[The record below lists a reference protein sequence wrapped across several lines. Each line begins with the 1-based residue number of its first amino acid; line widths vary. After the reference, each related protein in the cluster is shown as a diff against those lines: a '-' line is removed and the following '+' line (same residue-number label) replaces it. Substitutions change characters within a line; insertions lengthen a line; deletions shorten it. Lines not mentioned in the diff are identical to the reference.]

1 MIKGV
6 MVLVLKRILGKKNSA
21 SYIQS
26 WMRTRK
32 LEVYGDAY
40 FYDPCL
46 STFSELFI
54 QDSESFLS

>member
-21 SYIQS
+21 SYTQP
-26 WMRTRK
+26 WTRTRK
-32 LEVYGDAY
+32 LEVHGDAY

-46 STFSELFI
+46 PTFSELFI